1 MLVRRTI
8 HPLFQT
14 REVLLLATS
23 FNGCSKKRLH
33 QTANLRA
40 TESDVSVAR
49 KWLAELHEAS
59 LPSSIGE
66 VSYSRS
72 SGPGGQNVNKFVSQF
87 GISSLI
93 LTLM

>member
-14 REVLLLATS
+14 REVLLLATP
-23 FNGCSKKRLH
+23 FNRCSKKRLH
-33 QTANLRA
+33 ETADLRA
-40 TESDVSVAR
+40 TEGDVSAAR

-72 SGPGGQNVNKFVSQF
+72 SGPGGQNVNKFVS
-87 GISSLI
+87 SLVS
-93 LTLM
+93 TRSF